1 MAGGEGGQWGR
12 SACVGGGQ
20 VERRRGQV
28 QREAEPGAEG
38 DWAPLWRDFKWDKV
52 TGKLPTELGAPGVVL
67 GPSRASD
74 SVPGAVGTQLTSS
87 LQHTCEVDLS
97 IFSTE
102 Q

>member
-1 MAGGEGGQWGR
+1 MGQECLCRWGPGGEEAGPSTEG
-12 SACVGGGQ
+12 
-20 VERRRGQV
+20 RGQV